1 MRAQKFPYFRITM
14 EQLETDLR
22 NAITGEVRF
31 DTSSRALYAFDASNY
46 RQVPI
51 GVVIPRTVGDVVAA
65 IAIARKHG
73 APILSRGAGTGLA
86 GQTVNA
92 AIVLDFSKYL
102 NKIIE
107 IDPVKRIARVQPGC
121 VLDDLRSEA
130 EKFGLTF
137 GPDPATHKYCTFG
150 GMIGNNSCG
159 VHSVMAGRTVDNVHS
174 LDVLLYDGTRLTVG
188 ENLVASAGSKDAA
201 SHAIEQQ
208 LRDLAA
214 KYADDVHEKFPD
226 IPRRVSGYSID
237 QLLPE
242 NNFHVARALV
252 GSEGTLVTILEATV
266 HLVPSPKSRVLL
278 VAGYT
283 DMPTAGDHVPMV
295 LAHKPIGLEAMDSR
309 LTNAMRKK
317 HLHESGI
324 RMLPGGDA
332 WLLIEF
338 GANTLDEATALATQC
353 EAELRA
359 NSSLVDSK
367 IFTSAAEQRGVW
379 TVRDSALGA
388 ISRAPGEKDNWE
400 GWEDAAVP
408 PAKIGAYLR
417 DFRAL
422 MDKYSYSG
430 ALYGHIGDGCLHNRI
445 DWDPKS
451 KEGIDK
457 WLCFLDEASDLVL
470 AYGGSFSGEHG
481 DGQARGA
488 LLPKMFGPRL
498 MQAFE
503 DFKTIFDPDWK
514 MNPGKLIRPNAIDA
528 NLHYGPNYH
537 PLEIKTHFAFPD
549 DDGKFSRAVERCVG
563 AGVCR
568 KEDGVMCPSY
578 MVTREEKHLTRGRAH
593 LLWEMLSGEVIA
605 DKTKSDEVK
614 EALDLCLACKGCTGE
629 CPVRVDMPTYK
640 AEFLS
645 HYYEGKMR
653 PRAAYAMGMIY
664 WAARAASFAPSLV
677 NALTHAPLF
686 GNIAKKLASVHP
698 KREMPRFAKRTFKQ
712 IRNEELGMRNKSS
725 IPNSSLLIPNS
736 KEVVL
741 WADTFNNHFRPETA
755 LAAVRVL
762 EDAGFRVKVH
772 RESMCCGRPLY
783 DWGMLDKAKTLLL
796 DTLRI
801 LKDDIAANTPIV
813 VLEPSCASVF
823 RDELRKML
831 PDREDATA
839 LAKNTFLFSEFY
851 AQFVIPAKAGIQAP
865 VMGGDE
871 NLDPRLRGD
880 DLKALLHLHC
890 HHAVLGKTSE
900 AAALHSCGI
909 EADQLDSGCCGMA
922 GAFGFEEEHYE
933 ISMQIGE
940 RKLLPAVRSA
950 SEETVIVAN
959 GFSCRE
965 QIEQATGR
973 KTMHLAEVL
982 AAQIKPKG

>member
-1 MRAQKFPYFRITM
+1 MD
-14 EQLETDLR
+14 QLELDLR
-22 NAITGEVRF
+22 HAVSGEVRF
-31 DTSSRALYAFDASNY
+31 DTSSRTLYAFDASNY

-51 GVVIPRTVGDVVAA
+51 GVVIPRTVDDVVAA
-65 IAIARKHG
+65 IAVARMHRV
-73 APILSRGAGTGLA
+73 PILSRGAGTSIA

-102 NKIIE
+102 NKILE
-107 IDPVKRIARVQPGC
+107 IDPARRLARVQPGC
-121 VLDDLRSEA
+121 VLDDLRREA

-137 GPDPATHKYCTFG
+137 GPDPATHKYCTLG

-159 VHSVMAGRTVDNVHS
+159 VHSIMAGRTVDNVHS
-174 LDVLLYDGTRLTVG
+174 LEVMLYDGRRMTVG
-188 ENLVASAGSKDAA
+188 EN
-201 SHAIEQQ
+201 AISDRSIEAQ
-208 LRDLAA
+208 LREHAA
-214 KYADDVHEKFPD
+214 KYADDVHATFPD

-283 DMPTAGDHVPMV
+283 EMPTAGDHVPMI

-309 LTNAMRKK
+309 LTSAMRKK
-317 HLHESGI
+317 QLHESAI
-324 RMLPGGDA
+324 QMLPGGDA

-338 GANTLDEATALATQC
+338 GADTVEASSELARTC

-359 NSSLVDSK
+359 QSPLIDSK
-367 IFTSAAEQRGVW
+367 IFSDAGEQKSVW

-388 ISRAPGEKDNWE
+388 ISRTPGEKDNWE

-408 PAKIGAYLR
+408 PARIGAYLR

-422 MDKYSYSG
+422 MNKYDYSG

-457 WLCFLDEASDLVL
+457 WLRFTDEAADLVI
-470 AYGGSFSGEHG
+470 AYGGSLSGEHG

-498 MQAFE
+498 MQAFDE
-503 DFKTIFDPDWK
+503 FKQIFDPEWK
-514 MNPGKLIRPNAIDA
+514 MNPGKLIRPYGIDE
-528 NLHYGPNYH
+528 NLHDGPDYH

-549 DDGKFSRAVERCVG
+549 DDGKFSRALERCVG

-593 LLWEMLSGEVIA
+593 LLWEMLHGDVITDA
-605 DKTKSDEVK
+605 TKSEEVK

-645 HYYEGKMR
+645 HYYEGKVR
-653 PRAAYAMGMIY
+653 PRAAYAMGLIY
-664 WAARAASFAPSLV
+664 WAARAASFAPSIV
-677 NALTHAPLF
+677 NAITHAPLL
-686 GNIAKKLASVHP
+686 GTIAKKLAGVHP

-712 IRNEELGMRNKSS
+712 LFFSS
-725 IPNSSLLIPNS
+725 GKTISQPRPTPLRIAGEGVR
-736 KEVVL
+736 EVVL

-762 EDAGFRVKVH
+762 EGAGFRVKVH

-783 DWGMLDKAKTLLL
+783 DWGMLDKAKSLLL

-801 LKDDIAANTPIV
+801 LKDDISANTPIV

-831 PDREDATA
+831 PDREDATQ
-839 LAKNTFLFSEFY
+839 LAANTYLLSEFLERFG
-851 AQFVIPAKAGIQAP
+851 QHEG
-865 VMGGDE
+865 
-871 NLDPRLRGD
+871 LDCRVRGND
-880 DLKALLHLHC
+880 TAALLHLHC

-909 EADQLDSGCCGMA
+909 DAEQLDSGCCGMA
-922 GAFGFEEEHYE
+922 GAFGFEEEHYD

-940 RKLLPAVRSA
+940 RKLLPAVRNA
-950 SEETVIVAN
+950 SEETAIIAN

-982 AAQIKPKG
+982 ASQLENS

>member
-1 MRAQKFPYFRITM
+1 MT
-14 EQLETDLR
+14 EQTALELELQQS
-22 NAITGEVRF
+22 ITGEVRF

-51 GVVIPRTVGDVVAA
+51 GVVIPRTIDDVVAT
-65 IAIARKHG
+65 IAVARKHG

-107 IDPVKRIARVQPGC
+107 IDPIKRLARVQPGC
-121 VLDDLRSEA
+121 VLDDLRREA

-159 VHSVMAGRTVDNVHS
+159 VHSVMAGRTVDNLHS
-174 LDVLLYDGTRLTVG
+174 LEVLLYDGRRLTVG
-188 ENLVASAGSKDAA
+188 KNQISDQT
-201 SHAIEQQ
+201 IESQ
-208 LRDLAA
+208 LRELAA
-214 KYADDVHEKFPD
+214 KYEGDIHAKFPD

-283 DMPTAGDHVPMV
+283 DMPVAGDHVPMI

-324 RMLPGGDA
+324 QMLPNGDA

-338 GANTLDEATALATQC
+338 GADTAEAASELAREC
-353 EAELRA
+353 EKELRS
-359 NSSLVDSK
+359 NSPLVDSK
-367 IFTSAAEQRGVW
+367 IFTSATEQRSVW

-422 MDKYSYSG
+422 MNKYDYSG

-451 KEGIDK
+451 KEGVEK
-457 WLCFLDEASDLVL
+457 WLRFLNDAADLVL
-470 AYGGSFSGEHG
+470 AYGGSLSGEHG

-503 DFKTIFDPDWK
+503 EFKTIFDPDWK

-528 NLHYGPNYH
+528 NLHYGPDYH

-549 DDGKFSRAVERCVG
+549 DDGIFSRAVERCVG

-568 KEDGVMCPSY
+568 KDDGVMCPSY

-593 LLWEMLSGEVIA
+593 LLWEMLNGGVIN
-605 DKTKSDEVK
+605 DKTKSEEVK

-645 HYYEGKMR
+645 HYYKNKAR
-653 PRAAYAMGMIY
+653 PRAAYAMGLIY
-664 WAARAASFAPSLV
+664 WAARAASFAPALV
-677 NALTHAPLF
+677 NAITHAPLL
-686 GNIAKKLASVHP
+686 GSIAKKLAGVHP

-712 IRNEELGMRNKSS
+712 IRNEELGMRNRNST
-725 IPNSSLLIPNS
+725 PNSSILTPNS

-783 DWGMLDKAKTLLL
+783 DWGMLDKAKVLLL
-796 DTLRI
+796 DILRI
-801 LKDDIAANTPIV
+801 LRDDIAANTSII

-831 PDREDATA
+831 PDREDANR
-839 LAKNTFLFSEFY
+839 LAKNTYLFSEFY
-851 AQFVIPAKAGIQAP
+851 EQFISSEMKG
-865 VMGGDE
+865 
-871 NLDPRLRGD
+871 LDSRLRGND
-880 DLKALLHLHC
+880 TKALLHLHC

-909 EADQLDSGCCGMA
+909 DAEQLDSGCCGMA
-922 GAFGFEEEHYE
+922 GAFGFEEEHYD

-940 RKLLPAVRSA
+940 RKLLPRVREA
-950 SEETVIVAN
+950 SGDTVIVAN

-982 AAQIKPKG
+982 ASRISSGE